1 MAFVNRPNMEMDMNG
16 ELAET
21 RKEQAGFIEVMRAV
35 FWSFFGVRSSRGR
48 ASDEQRI
55 GPWQVFIAGWI
66 GAAIVV
72 AVLLGIVK
80 AILP

>member
-1 MAFVNRPNMEMDMNG
+1 MDDSLEMNMNG
-16 ELAET
+16 EIAEAQ
-21 RKEQAGFIEVMRAV
+21 KEQAGFLEVMRTV

-48 ASDEQRI
+48 ASDERRI

>member
-1 MAFVNRPNMEMDMNG
+1 MNG
-16 ELAET
+16 EMTEHP
-21 RKEQAGFIEVMRAV
+21 KEQAGFIEVMRAV

-48 ASDEQRI
+48 ASDERRI

-72 AVLLGIVK
+72 ALLLGIVQ

>member
-1 MAFVNRPNMEMDMNG
+1 MDMNG
-16 ELAET
+16 EIAET
-21 RKEQAGFIEVMRAV
+21 QKEQAGFLEVMRAV

-48 ASDEQRI
+48 ASDERRI

-66 GAAIVV
+66 GAAFVV
-72 AVLLGIVK
+72 VILVGIVK

>member
-1 MAFVNRPNMEMDMNG
+1 MNG
-16 ELAET
+16 EIAEAQNE
-21 RKEQAGFIEVMRAV
+21 RASFLEAMRAV

-48 ASDEQRI
+48 ASDERRV

-72 AVLLGIVK
+72 AILVGIVQL
-80 AILP
+80 ILP